1 MCETSDPDRSRS
13 RSLPQVK
20 CGVCHELLLRGQ
32 KEEHE
37 KVCLGRVC
45 RPLAAKNPAA
55 AARAAAQARLAGFNG
70 TREPKLAALRG
81 GANKN
86 GKDSADIVPPHK
98 ENAAPSHPVHAR
110 RKPPAP
116 DVPRARLSP
125 RRTRRARRPAPAP
138 APAPDSLEDSDKGLD
153 LKERLK
159 KHEGMATLK
168 PNPHK
173 VYIGDRAE
181 VGGRKGTVMFVG
193 PAEFAGG
200 GVGCRH
206 APDEKRSTS
215 ECDGKYDG
223 ERLFRCKAGFGI
235 FVPVEDVKK
244 LEEETD
250 GDDWESL
257 PGPAGSSL
265 AERFGYDPV
274 DALEHVVGQSAAKQK
289 IQAIV
294 NALQVNH
301 RRVQAGGRAEPAPH
315 VVLAGA
321 AGSGKSMLA
330 RLVAHIVSECD
341 GRDTVPSC
349 VPLAPTSWRSAAGPD
364 EPPSSSRSSARRRRG
379 GVLLIDNFH
388 RMLPTSDAGNVRES
402 PGMEAMEA
410 LAAEVER
417 RARKAGKG
425 VVLILAGEADGIAA
439 ARRLCPPSTRCSPRP
454 SCFPFRPAE
463 VVRLVDRM
471 ASERGFT
478 LADGLVDDRRLE
490 SHVAEAAR
498 CADPTRRNAHLARSL
513 LEAAINRQTERV
525 FTLGTIGKDTL
536 TQLSLGDFLGEADSE
551 GAVAGSDAQ
560 RMQDDTEKALA
571 DLEKVV
577 GLDGVKDF
585 IKSLRAQLLVEKERC
600 CGFTVHRRG
609 ASSIWSSPGTRAR
622 GRPPWRGSSPT
633 YSARWACFAAGIS
646 WRRIGPRSWR
656 GTADRRRS
664 RPRLWCR
671 RRLEGCSSW
680 TRRTRSSPGNAI
692 RSGRRRWTR

>member
-1 MCETSDPDRSRS
+1 
-13 RSLPQVK
+13 
-20 CGVCHELLLRGQ
+20 
-32 KEEHE
+32 
-37 KVCLGRVC
+37 
-45 RPLAAKNPAA
+45 
-55 AARAAAQARLAGFNG
+55 
-70 TREPKLAALRG
+70 
-81 GANKN
+81 
-86 GKDSADIVPPHK
+86 
-98 ENAAPSHPVHAR
+98 
-110 RKPPAP
+110 
-116 DVPRARLSP
+116 
-125 RRTRRARRPAPAP
+125 
-138 APAPDSLEDSDKGLD
+138 
-153 LKERLK
+153 
-159 KHEGMATLK
+159 MATLK

-200 GVGCRH
+200 GVVVGMRL
-206 APDEKRSTS
+206 DEKRSTS

-341 GRDTVPSC
+341 VSRHGPLVRPSRADLVAIGR
-349 VPLAPTSWRSAAGPD
+349 GPGRTA
-364 EPPSSSRSSARRRRG
+364 ELIAQQCEKAEG

-439 ARRLCPPSTRCSPRP
+439 ARRLCPPP
-454 SCFPFRPAE
+454 
-463 VVRLVDRM
+463 
-471 ASERGFT
+471 
-478 LADGLVDDRRLE
+478 
-490 SHVAEAAR
+490 
-498 CADPTRRNAHLARSL
+498 
-513 LEAAINRQTERV
+513 
-525 FTLGTIGKDTL
+525 
-536 TQLSLGDFLGEADSE
+536 
-551 GAVAGSDAQ
+551 
-560 RMQDDTEKALA
+560 
-571 DLEKVV
+571 
-577 GLDGVKDF
+577 
-585 IKSLRAQLLVEKERC
+585 
-600 CGFTVHRRG
+600 RRG
-609 ASSIWSSPGTRAR
+609 ARAR
-622 GRPPWRGSSPT
+622 RASRFRPRRGG
-633 YSARWACFAAGIS
+633 AAG
-646 WRRIGPRSWR
+646 GPD
-656 GTADRRRS
+656 G
-664 RPRLWCR
+664 
-671 RRLEGCSSW
+671 E
-680 TRRTRSSPGNAI
+680 
-692 RSGRRRWTR
+692 

>member
-1 MCETSDPDRSRS
+1 MTVARATPSRNSTVFLPLLVSSARVSHRPHRAPGPIRRATPPSLAPPAASPRLFGQQPNRRVVCETSDPDRSRS

-55 AARAAAQARLAGFNG
+55 AAAPAAQARLAGFNG
-70 TREPKLAALRG
+70 TREPKLAALPR
-81 GANKN
+81 
-86 GKDSADIVPPHK
+86 
-98 ENAAPSHPVHAR
+98 AAPIRTARIRRTSYPRTRRTPRPVIPCTRDASLPR
-110 RKPPAP
+110 RTF
-116 DVPRARLSP
+116 PRARLSP
-125 RRTRRARRPAPAP
+125 RRTRRARRRRRAP

-200 GVGCRH
+200 GVVVGMRL
-206 APDEKRSTS
+206 DEKRSTS

-257 PGPAGSSL
+257 RAPRGPPSRSASVRS
-265 AERFGYDPV
+265 V

-301 RRVQAGGRAEPAPH
+301 RRVQAGGAPSPRRTWCSPAPP
-315 VVLAGA
+315 ARA
-321 AGSGKSMLA
+321 NPMLA

-341 GRDTVPSC
+341 VSRHGPLVRPSRADLVAIGR
-349 VPLAPTSWRSAAGPD
+349 GPGRTA
-364 EPPSSSRSSARRRRG
+364 ELIAQQCEKAEG

-439 ARRLCPPSTRCSPRP
+439 ARRLCPPLDAVLPAPVVLPR
-454 SCFPFRPAE
+454 FRP
-463 VVRLVDRM
+463 
-471 ASERGFT
+471 
-478 LADGLVDDRRLE
+478 
-490 SHVAEAAR
+490 
-498 CADPTRRNAHLARSL
+498 
-513 LEAAINRQTERV
+513 
-525 FTLGTIGKDTL
+525 
-536 TQLSLGDFLGEADSE
+536 
-551 GAVAGSDAQ
+551 
-560 RMQDDTEKALA
+560 
-571 DLEKVV
+571 
-577 GLDGVKDF
+577 
-585 IKSLRAQLLVEKERC
+585 
-600 CGFTVHRRG
+600 RRG
-609 ASSIWSSPGTRAR
+609 G
-622 GRPPWRGSSPT
+622 
-633 YSARWACFAAGIS
+633 AAG
-646 WRRIGPRSWR
+646 GPD
-656 GTADRRRS
+656 G
-664 RPRLWCR
+664 
-671 RRLEGCSSW
+671 E
-680 TRRTRSSPGNAI
+680 
-692 RSGRRRWTR
+692 